1 MKKLNLR
8 LVFITLCAGYVL
20 VTGCE
25 LISVPSPATIAA
37 ETSAPPPTSAPPVTP
52 QAPGSTPAPPSH
64 RLPVFFDDDGSPDGT
79 AALFYLLSHPNV
91 SVAAISI
98 SYGEAYPD
106 VYIQHIGRELDSLGI
121 RGIPL
126 GAGQSAPLAGSNAFP
141 EALRQGANDFWGWPI
156 PNADRT
162 YPAQDAADLMVSVIT
177 QSPEPITVFVSG
189 PLTNLAQALRNDP
202 GIGENIAA
210 VYIMGGAVYVP
221 GNISDLLADSGNTVA
236 EWNIYG
242 DPPAASEVF
251 EAGLTIYLVPLDATN
266 QVGVGRDDTAQWRE
280 GGGAADFAAD
290 IYDSLLNNW
299 GVEEAAI
306 WDLMTAAI
314 MTRPDLCGFE
324 ALHLDVITAEGPT
337 SGQTVPADGD
347 PNVGVCLRSDAD
359 EIRQTLIDVFSGDV
373 R

>member
-1 MKKLNLR
+1 MKKLNLW

-25 LISVPSPATIAA
+25 LISIPSPATIAT
-37 ETSAPPPTSAPPVTP
+37 ETSAPLPASTP
-52 QAPGSTPAPPSH
+52 AVMAEASPAPPSH

-79 AALFYLLSHPNV
+79 AALFYLLSHPGV
-91 SVAAISI
+91 SVEAISI

-121 RGIPL
+121 QGIPL

-236 EWNIYG
+236 EWNLYA
-242 DPPAASEVF
+242 DPQAASEVL
-251 EAGLTIYLVPLDATN
+251 ETGLTIYLVPLDATN
-266 QVGVGRDDTAQWRE
+266 QVGVGRDDTARWRE

-299 GVEEAAI
+299 GAEEAAI

-314 MTRPDLCGFE
+314 MTRPDLCGSE
-324 ALHLDVITAEGPT
+324 ALHLDVVTEEGST
-337 SGQTVPADGD
+337 SGQTVPVADGE
-347 PNVGVCLRSDAD
+347 PNAWVCLRPDAD